1 MLTFTLIVLGV
12 LLNAFAQLF
21 LKKGMLLIGNV
32 AVSLAA
38 IMELIP
44 KAALNIYIWGGMA
57 CYAISILVW
66 LVVLS
71 KVEVS
76 YAYPFL
82 SIGYIVT
89 AFIGYFFL
97 GESMGMSKIIGILT
111 ICVGIVIMF
120 RGQ

>member
-1 MLTFTLIVLGV
+1 
-12 LLNAFAQLF
+12 
-21 LKKGMLLIGNV
+21 MLLIGNV